1 MPRTAHPTAPG
12 ETPKA
17 DAFQAHGTILGDDE
31 AAKIDEALTSAAV
44 TETVLT
50 DENKDLAAIVA
61 ELARQMKALQ
71 AENARLA
78 ANQRVIASSGVKE
91 PVKLPTMKEALANG
105 KPDIP
110 VLTDEG
116 WYVPPVMPGILARS

>member
-1 MPRTAHPTAPG
+1 MPRTAPPATPG
-12 ETPKA
+12 ETPKT
-17 DAFQAHGTILGDDE
+17 DAFTAHGTILGDDE

-50 DENKDLAAIVA
+50 DENKDLAATVA

-78 ANQRVIASSGVKE
+78 ANQRVLASSATPAPPE
-91 PVKLPTMKEALANG
+91 LPTMKDALANG
-105 KPDIP
+105 KPDTP
-110 VLTDEG
+110 VLTKDG
-116 WYVPPVMPGILARS
+116 WYVPPVMPGILGRS